1 MPQFLI
7 HCTKT
12 ENQNIASQTQ
22 HEHGPKPV
30 FRSLVE
36 PLTYFV
42 ATASVRCGILVPPSC
57 LPWVTLPVCPQVNA
71 ADAQVVAGPDEAR
84 LQLEGSRVGLHR
96 LLAAVA
102 IRQRGAQP
110 IPQKVV
116 LEWVR
121 GKVHRSECAA
131 LP

>member
-1 MPQFLI
+1 M
-7 HCTKT
+7 
-12 ENQNIASQTQ
+12 
-22 HEHGPKPV
+22 
-30 FRSLVE
+30 
-36 PLTYFV
+36 TYFV
-42 ATASVRCGILVPPSC
+42 TTVSVRCGTSALPYC
-57 LPWVTLPVCPQVNA
+57 LRQATLPVCPQVNA

-84 LQLEGSRVGLHR
+84 LQLEGSCVGLHR

-102 IRQRGAQP
+102 IRQRGTQS